1 MDVRTGAPPSE
12 TRSPHVAVRRTTLT
26 LFLAL
31 LPLTACDH
39 GGPAL
44 TLIKVGKG
52 SGAVTVP
59 EIDLE
64 CPSTCVT
71 LTHERESVPG
81 GALHMRASA
90 LGNSSFGGWAQQ
102 CDDETGETC
111 RFYMT
116 TGQHDT
122 VYAGFSVAPVDATGT
137 LEISRA
143 GTGSGNVASSA
154 SPIQGCAA
162 DEGVRCEVHRGGRP
176 VVLRATPSFG
186 SRFGG
191 WSGDCEFRESATC
204 ALAVAGVRAV
214 TATFT
219 TVHDL
224 TVTVN
229 TGGSVTAISH
239 GIDCPG
245 ACSAVVD
252 GGESELP
259 LTFTHNSGLDRIG
272 DPDRRGARRIH
283 VWWVGRG
290 LRGGV
295 EHDLPDYD
303 EPRPDRRW
311 TVCRDRIADG
321 ERVEAGRGARCGN
334 RRIRS
339 DRAPTSADQL
349 RPAVYLRQCSLRD
362 RRRGHAQCDPRS
374 T

>member
-1 MDVRTGAPPSE
+1 
-12 TRSPHVAVRRTTLT
+12 
-26 LFLAL
+26 
-31 LPLTACDH
+31 
-39 GGPAL
+39 
-44 TLIKVGKG
+44 
-52 SGAVTVP
+52 
-59 EIDLE
+59 
-64 CPSTCVT
+64 
-71 LTHERESVPG
+71 
-81 GALHMRASA
+81 MRASA

-191 WSGDCEFRESATC
+191 WSEDCEFRESATC

-252 GGESELP
+252 GGESVT
-259 LTFTHNSGLDRIG
+259 LTAGALDGFTF
-272 DPDRRGARRIH
+272 
-283 VWWVGRG
+283 
-290 LRGGV
+290 GGWG
-295 EHDLPDYD
+295 EACAG
-303 EPRPDRRW
+303 ESS
-311 TVCRDRIADG
+311 TTCQITMNRDRTVDGQFAGTVSLTVSVSRPAAGPGAETGVFAAIAPQPP
-321 ERVEAGRGARCGN
+321 RISCG
-334 RRIRS
+334 
-339 DRAPTSADQL
+339 PQCTSASAPFAIGAGVTL
-349 RPAVYLRQCSLRD
+349 SVIPAPPDD
-362 RRRGHAQCDPRS
+362 RLTWGGPCTGTTGPICIITLGGADATVPVTIR
-374 T
+374 